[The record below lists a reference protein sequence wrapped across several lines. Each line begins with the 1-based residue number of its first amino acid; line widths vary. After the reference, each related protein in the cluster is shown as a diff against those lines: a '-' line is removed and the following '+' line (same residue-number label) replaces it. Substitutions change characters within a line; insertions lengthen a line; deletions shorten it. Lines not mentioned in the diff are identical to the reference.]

1 MLNQITWIE
10 PCPHHGEIDDR
21 LRKQEQAV
29 TELTTEIKWIRN
41 LMLVV
46 VSEIMVVGIGVLI

>member
-1 MLNQITWIE
+1 MMNQITWIE
-10 PCPHHGEIDDR
+10 PCPHHGEIEER
-21 LRKQEQAV
+21 LRKQEQAT

-46 VSEIMVVGIGVLI
+46 VGEIMLVGVGVLT

>member
-1 MLNQITWIE
+1 MMNQITCIE
-10 PCPHHGEIDDR
+10 PCPHHAEIEDR
-21 LRKQEQAV
+21 LRKQEQST

-46 VSEIMVVGIGVLI
+46 VGEIMVVGMGVLI